1 MLSAGVTVG
10 YCADVGVKKASV
22 VCEYARERG
31 AHEPRDDE
39 VNCDLPMPFSHFLIS
54 QAVAV
59 LAYDA
64 LPIHCCNSAS
74 GTLRPCSGRI

>member
-31 AHEPRDDE
+31 ALVPRDDE
-39 VNCDLPMPFSHFLIS
+39 VITRFPSP
-54 QAVAV
+54 
-59 LAYDA
+59 
-64 LPIHCCNSAS
+64 
-74 GTLRPCSGRI
+74 TL